1 MDACHLLVGRP
12 WQCDRNTNHDGFKN
26 TYSFEVDRVKIML
39 APLRMIHVPKPSLGE
54 GSILLT
60 RTEAKRALTECD
72 EGFAI
77 VVRKEKDPTDIPS
90 LLIPL
95 VMSFLMKFLS
105 VFHL

>member
-1 MDACHLLVGRP
+1 MGL
-12 WQCDRNTNHDGFKN
+12 
-26 TYSFEVDRVKIML
+26 KITL

-60 RTEAKRALTECD
+60 RTKAKRALTKCG

-77 VVRKEKDPTDIPS
+77 LVRKEKDPVDIPS

-95 VMSFLMKFLS
+95 VMSFLMKSLS